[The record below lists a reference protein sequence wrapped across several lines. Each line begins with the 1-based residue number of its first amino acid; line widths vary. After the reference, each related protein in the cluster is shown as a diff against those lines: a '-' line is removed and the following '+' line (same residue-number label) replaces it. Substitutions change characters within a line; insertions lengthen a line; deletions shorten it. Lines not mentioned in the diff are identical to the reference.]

1 MGIKAVL
8 FDFDGTLADTLPL
21 SFAAFRSVFL
31 NYENRQMSNEDI
43 IHTFGPTEEGIIE
56 LHISDK
62 KSVKTAIEHY
72 YEVFEKDFDQSVNQP
87 QAIMELIE
95 ELTRSGIKLGIIT
108 GKSRRCLDICS
119 VKLGL
124 EGKFVLSITGDDV
137 VKAKPDPEGI
147 LKAIRQMGLTKEE
160 VIFVGDS
167 NADMTAGKLAGVVT
181 IGAQWFGTVQNQEL
195 SPAPDHVLTST
206 FELIKLVKTLRT

>member
-43 IHTFGPTEEGIIE
+43 IHTFGPTEEGIIK
-56 LHISDK
+56 LHITDK
-62 KSVKTAIEHY
+62 KSVHAAIEHY
-72 YEVFEKDFDQSVNQP
+72 YEVFEKDFENQVVQSPEMMDLLEQL
-87 QAIMELIE
+87 AE
-95 ELTRSGIKLGIIT
+95 RGIKLGIIT

-124 EGKFVLSITGDDV
+124 EGKFELSITGDDV

-167 NADMTAGKLAGVVT
+167 NADMMAGKSAGVVT
-181 IGAQWFGTVQNQEL
+181 MGAQWFGTVQNQEL

-206 FELIKLVKTLRT
+206 LELIKLVKTLRT